1 MSRWMVGT
9 KESVYKLR
17 KNVLILGNGET
28 FAELCHLYLL
38 IEVNLNGSNIDHV
51 TDFKLLGVALDQ
63 GLSFNRQVQ
72 E

>member
-1 MSRWMVGT
+1 MVGT

-51 TDFKLLGVALDQ
+51 TDFKLLGVHVALDQ
-63 GLSFNRQVQ
+63 GLSFNCQVQ